1 MGKAELFI
9 LGSVGLKQFPSDL
22 QIKPINNLKIEFELL
37 TQSSSPIGHL
47 VRARDGSISLSV
59 TSWLF

>member
-9 LGSVGLKQFPSDL
+9 LGSVRFKQFPSDL

-37 TQSSSPIGHL
+37 T
-47 VRARDGSISLSV
+47 
-59 TSWLF
+59 